1 MGDNRQV
8 STLNRTV
15 PRWHALIVTAV
26 VALFA
31 VAACGGSDGKKADDA
46 VPVPKGFDVPAGVTL
61 TKGGTVLTE
70 DDSASVIYQVGNAAA
85 SAITVTVTSVAKG
98 DIDDF
103 KFFSLDEETKQASP
117 FYVSVTVKN
126 EGPAGLGGA
135 ALPIYAHDS
144 SNTIFPPNEL
154 VGDFKPCPQP
164 ALPKTFLPGATADL
178 CLVYLVPKGKALQS
192 VDLQTGSSKDAITWT
207 P

>member
-1 MGDNRQV
+1 MGHNRQV
-8 STLNRTV
+8 SSLTRSALTAAALAAVLTL
-15 PRWHALIVTAV
+15 TA
-26 VALFA
+26 
-31 VAACGGSDGKKADDA
+31 CSSDPKEDP
-46 VPVPKGFDVPAGVTL
+46 VPVPKGFVVPSGVTL
-61 TKGGTVLTE
+61 TKGGTVLSE
-70 DDSASVIYQVGNAAA
+70 DDSASVVYQVGKSAV

-98 DIDDF
+98 DIADF
-103 KFFSLDEETKQASP
+103 AFFSLDEETKQASP

-154 VGDFKPCPQP
+154 VGDFPPCPTP
-164 ALPKTFLPGATADL
+164 ALPATFLPGSSADL
-178 CLVYLVPKGKALQS
+178 CLVYLVPKGQALQS
-192 VDLQTGSSKDAITWT
+192 VDLQTGSAKDAITWT